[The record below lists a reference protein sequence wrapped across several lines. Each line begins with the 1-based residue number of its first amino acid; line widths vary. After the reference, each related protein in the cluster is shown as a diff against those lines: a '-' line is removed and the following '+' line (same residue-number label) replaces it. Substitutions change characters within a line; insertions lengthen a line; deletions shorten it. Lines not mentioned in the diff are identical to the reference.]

1 MRTELTKISEIKVT
15 GQTTKIKAVDSTG
28 LASHYTA

>member
-1 MRTELTKISEIKVT
+1 MRTKSTKMSEIKVT
-15 GQTTKIKAVDSTG
+15 GQTMKIKAVDSTG